1 MIITDI
7 KQQAKNKRRYSVFID
22 GKFDFGLTDVD
33 ILFYGL
39 KIGDEI
45 SPERREHIFN
55 EAVYTKAKEKAVS
68 LICYRERSKR
78 EITERLSRDYS
89 SDIVEKV
96 LEFLEKYGYINDAAF
111 AEAYAKDSL
120 KNKKWGRR
128 KIEFELK
135 MKGVNAD
142 TIQSALDNVLDKS
155 EVNQSEVAAKLLER
169 RLKGQTELTYKERA
183 KHTAYLAGRGFS
195 FDDISEAFSSLN
207 IEITKDYY

>member
-7 KQQAKNKRRYSVFID
+7 KQQSKNKRRYSVFID

-33 ILFYGL
+33 VLFYGL

-45 SPERREHIFN
+45 SKERREHIFN

-78 EITERLSRDYS
+78 EIKDRLSRDYPT
-89 SDIVEKV
+89 DIVDKV
-96 LEFLEKYGYINDAAF
+96 LVFLEKYGYIDDSAF
-111 AEAYAKDSL
+111 AVAYAKDSL
-120 KNKKWGRR
+120 NNKKWGRR

-135 MKGVNAD
+135 MKGVSDNI
-142 TIQSALDNVLDKS
+142 IQNALDEVLDNA
-155 EVNQSEVAAKLLER
+155 ETTQTDIAVRLLER
-169 RLKGQTELTYKERA
+169 RLKGQTEITYKERA

-195 FDDISEAFSSLN
+195 FDDIAEAFSVLN
-207 IEITKDYY
+207 VEITY